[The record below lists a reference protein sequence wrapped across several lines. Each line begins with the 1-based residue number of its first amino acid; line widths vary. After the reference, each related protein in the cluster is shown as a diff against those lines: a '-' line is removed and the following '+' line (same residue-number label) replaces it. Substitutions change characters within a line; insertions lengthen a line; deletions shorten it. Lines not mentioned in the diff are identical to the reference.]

1 MNEYTPSFHEVI
13 ALMPQT
19 FDAHDF
25 ILTFVSHH
33 PISYFSIL
41 RNAGERVFQANALIS
56 NHLKNKSAEFEI
68 EYLGKVTSLDIYQ
81 NPAECALFH
90 KLN

>member
-1 MNEYTPSFHEVI
+1 MNEYTSSFHEII
-13 ALMPQT
+13 ALMPPT

-25 ILTFVSHH
+25 ILTFIIHH
-33 PISYFSIL
+33 PISYFAIL
-41 RNAGERVFQANALIS
+41 RNVGERVFQANALIS

-68 EYLGKVTSLDIYQ
+68 EYLGKVVSRDIYQ
-81 NPAECALFH
+81 NLAECALFH